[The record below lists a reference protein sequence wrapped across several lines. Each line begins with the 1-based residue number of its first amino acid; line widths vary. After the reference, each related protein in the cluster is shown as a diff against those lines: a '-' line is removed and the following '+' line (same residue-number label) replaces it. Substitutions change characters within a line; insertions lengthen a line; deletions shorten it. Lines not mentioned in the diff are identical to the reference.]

1 MKDLLLNVVSP
12 EKEIFKGLVTIV
24 TLPGTTGSFSI
35 LSNHAP
41 IVSSLKQGQLVYVT
55 MDGESHTLDILGG
68 FVEMSAGEVSVCIT

>member
-55 MDGESHTLDILGG
+55 IDGESHTLDILGG